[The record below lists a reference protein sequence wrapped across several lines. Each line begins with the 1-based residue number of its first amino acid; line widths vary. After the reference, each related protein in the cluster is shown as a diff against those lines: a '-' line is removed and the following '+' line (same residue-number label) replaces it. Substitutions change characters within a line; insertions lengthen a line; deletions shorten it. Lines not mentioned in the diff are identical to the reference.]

1 MVTGQRRSVLGE
13 VIDEGRCP
21 QLRGNELFEDILDD
35 LAVDCVII
43 NLNTDLIGVLEQL
56 LTRRID
62 RDLFTQGL

>member
-13 VIDEGRCP
+13 VIDEGWRP
-21 QLRGNELFEDILDD
+21 QLRGNELFENILDD

-62 RDLFTQGL
+62 RDLFA

>member
-1 MVTGQRRSVLGE
+1 MVTGQRRSILGE
-13 VIDEGRCP
+13 VVDEGRCP

-35 LAVDCVII
+35 LAVNCVII

-56 LTRRID
+56 LTRRVD

>member
-13 VIDEGRCP
+13 VIDEGRRP

-62 RDLFTQGL
+62 RDLFA

>member
-13 VIDEGRCP
+13 VIDEGRRP

-35 LAVDCVII
+35 LAVNCIII